1 MKSEVKSHT
10 MCLIGDKLVLDP
22 TEDEVSISD
31 FYFSNIKF
39 NNDES
44 KIYFLNILVLMYKIK
59 GESINSDM
67 LFNSFNIE

>member
-1 MKSEVKSHT
+1 MKSEIKSNT
-10 MCLIGDKLVLDP
+10 MSLIGDKLVLDP

-44 KIYFLNILVLMYKIK
+44 KI
-59 GESINSDM
+59 D
-67 LFNSFNIE
+67 